1 MRLRELLEE
10 GTKQLLSHQVPDAK
24 IDASL
29 LLFYICGMDRSAYF
43 MKQDEEA
50 TPDEICRYRQLIE
63 QRCQRIPLQHLTG
76 EAEFMGLSFEV
87 NKHVLIPRQDTECLV
102 EEVLQVCKDRTVLD
116 LCTGS
121 GCIAISI
128 AALGTPSQV
137 SAVDVSR
144 AALQVAERNIV
155 KNQVQVELIESDLF
169 ANCPGRFD
177 ILVSNPPYIETE
189 VIDTLMPEVREHEPM
204 MALDGS
210 PDGLFFYRKIIYEA
224 REHLQEDGH
233 IFLEIGYNQ
242 GEAVCDLLR
251 EQGFEQIE
259 CKKDL
264 GGLDRIVMARVR
276 KGQ

>member
-1 MRLRELLEE
+1 
-10 GTKQLLSHQVPDAK
+10 
-24 IDASL
+24 
-29 LLFYICGMDRSAYF
+29 
-43 MKQDEEA
+43 
-50 TPDEICRYRQLIE
+50 
-63 QRCQRIPLQHLTG
+63 
-76 EAEFMGLSFEV
+76 
-87 NKHVLIPRQDTECLV
+87 
-102 EEVLQVCKDRTVLD
+102 
-116 LCTGS
+116 
-121 GCIAISI
+121 
-128 AALGTPSQV
+128 
-137 SAVDVSR
+137 
-144 AALQVAERNIV
+144 
-155 KNQVQVELIESDLF
+155 
-169 ANCPGRFD
+169 
-177 ILVSNPPYIETE
+177 
-189 VIDTLMPEVREHEPM
+189 MPEVREHEPM